1 MDKSKEEM
9 TRRSHGVWQG
19 TLMSFGIQVK
29 VVTRGKFTSSMHEFL
44 NVIIEL
50 NLVDL
55 QLEKEI

>member
-1 MDKSKEEM
+1 
-9 TRRSHGVWQG
+9 
-19 TLMSFGIQVK
+19 MSFGIQVK

-55 QLEKEI
+55 QLERDIGTLVK